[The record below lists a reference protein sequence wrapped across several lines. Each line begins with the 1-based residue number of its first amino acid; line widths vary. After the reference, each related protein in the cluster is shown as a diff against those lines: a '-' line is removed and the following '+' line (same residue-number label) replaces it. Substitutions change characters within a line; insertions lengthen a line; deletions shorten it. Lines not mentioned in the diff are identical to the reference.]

1 MPNHLSMMF
10 LMPKVSRPS
19 GLHAYTPTLEGVR
32 VPSFIYEGQWSILT
46 VLEHLP
52 EEELSVQGW

>member
-1 MPNHLSMMF
+1 MPILQS
-10 LMPKVSRPS
+10 KV
-19 GLHAYTPTLEGVR
+19 LEGVR
-32 VPSFIYEGQWSILT
+32 VWFFIYEEQRSILT

>member
-1 MPNHLSMMF
+1 
-10 LMPKVSRPS
+10 MPKVSRPS

-32 VPSFIYEGQWSILT
+32 VPSFIYEEQRLILT

-52 EEELSVQGW
+52 EEELSI